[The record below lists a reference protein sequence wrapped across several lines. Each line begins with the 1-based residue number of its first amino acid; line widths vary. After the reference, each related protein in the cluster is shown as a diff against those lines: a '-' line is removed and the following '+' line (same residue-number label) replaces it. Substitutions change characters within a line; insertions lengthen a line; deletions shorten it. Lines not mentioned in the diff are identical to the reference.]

1 MAVIINF
8 QKYVNSRKE
17 KYVNSR
23 KEKGEDVKVNKT
35 SKEMCEIIY
44 FNREDVSL

>member
-8 QKYVNSRKE
+8 QKYVNSRK
-17 KYVNSR
+17 K
-23 KEKGEDVKVNKT
+23 KGEDVKVNKT

-44 FNREDVSL
+44 FNKEDVNL

>member
-1 MAVIINF
+1 MAIIINF
-8 QKYVNSRKE
+8 QEYANSIK
-17 KYVNSR
+17 KKDDNA
-23 KEKGEDVKVNKT
+23 KVNKT